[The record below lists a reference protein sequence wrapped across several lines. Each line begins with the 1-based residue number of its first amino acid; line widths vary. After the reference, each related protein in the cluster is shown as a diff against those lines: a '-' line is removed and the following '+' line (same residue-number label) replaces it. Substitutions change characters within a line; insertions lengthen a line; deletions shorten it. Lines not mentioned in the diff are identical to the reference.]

1 MKIISLLEKQM
12 MTQYQEPQTE
22 QLQPSMLVM
31 LPTEHQSQELIFVKV
46 CDLQKNLYSQV
57 NSDIR

>member
-1 MKIISLLEKQM
+1 MKIISLLEKQR
-12 MTQYQEPQTE
+12 MTQCQEPQTE

-46 CDLQKNLYSQV
+46 CDLQKN
-57 NSDIR
+57 IHIK